1 MRVFIGILGIS
12 LALVSCKT
20 VMPTKEVVHT
30 ETKEVYRDTT
40 VYLPGSAVSVTLDS
54 GVLATIK
61 QRLNS
66 GEQSVGYTD
75 PATKTRLQISQDKNG
90 SLVINCETL
99 DQRISLLLRELQV
112 LKTKESR
119 VALPS
124 FSVYKG
130 VAIAVGVGFVVGLAL
145 SVILRTKI

>member
-1 MRVFIGILGIS
+1 MRAFIGILGIS

-20 VMPTKEVVHT
+20 VLPTKEVVHT

-66 GEQSVGYTD
+66 GEQSVIYHD
-75 PATKTRLQISQDKNG
+75 PATKTKLQISQDKNG

-99 DQRISLLLRELQV
+99 DQRINLLLKELQV
-112 LKTKESR
+112 LKTRESQ
-119 VALPS
+119 VVVSSGSP
-124 FSVYKG
+124 FKG
-130 VAIAVGVGFVVGLAL
+130 YAIAVGAGLVIGLAI
-145 SVILRTKI
+145 SILLRKII